1 MAASLPNFPPFSV
14 HEGNAEIRWR
24 KWISRL
30 ENLFISL
37 DIHAVLAIVKDTNDE
52 IKVFCEKKFKC
63 SLIEN
68 GIIYGYKTSMYSDDI
83 HFSALGQKNLV

>member
-37 DIHAVLAIVKDTNDE
+37 DIHAVLVVVKDTNDE
-52 IKVFCEKKFKC
+52 IKVFCEKKYAA
-63 SLIEN
+63 
-68 GIIYGYKTSMYSDDI
+68 IIVNQFY
-83 HFSALGQKNLV
+83 